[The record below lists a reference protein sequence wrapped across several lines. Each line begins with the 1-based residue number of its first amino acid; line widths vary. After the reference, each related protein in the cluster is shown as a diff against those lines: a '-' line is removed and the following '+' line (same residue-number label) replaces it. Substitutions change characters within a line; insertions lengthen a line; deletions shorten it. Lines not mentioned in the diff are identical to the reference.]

1 LDTTQTTNPGKA
13 MTFNP
18 VIAFCRQ
25 RLSDLGAGQIAN
37 STAIAAMQGVPENN
51 KRAVA
56 ELLIII
62 TLCEGLNKQEQLI
75 HETKHANRSQE
86 T

>member
-1 LDTTQTTNPGKA
+1 

-18 VIAFCRQ
+18 VISFCRQ

-37 STAIAAMQGVPENN
+37 STATAAMQGVPENN

-56 ELLIII
+56 ELLMVI
-62 TLCEGLNKQEQLI
+62 TLCEGLNNVHDSIFNRKLN
-75 HETKHANRSQE
+75 ETKHANRSQE